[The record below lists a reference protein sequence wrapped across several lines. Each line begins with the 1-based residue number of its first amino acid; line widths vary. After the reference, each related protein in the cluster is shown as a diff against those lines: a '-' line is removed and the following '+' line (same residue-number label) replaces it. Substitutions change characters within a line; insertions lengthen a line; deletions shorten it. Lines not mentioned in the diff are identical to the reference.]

1 MQSSC
6 LQSLDRRC
14 NSVRKTFTRNKKQKS
29 VEHKEKTIEDM
40 YSKPK
45 KFSLTVVPDINPS
58 LVLVS
63 NKTMTMISK
72 HPEDDT
78 KSYMSVHV
86 QSNTNDKSNK
96 KVRDSSV
103 NNSLCSCDMVKLK
116 KYLVMS
122 LLVLCL
128 MSLLTVGLYF
138 MSGNVV
144 TVTPDNSLH
153 NTLHRQRSFI
163 YDSNSAVDRSSTW
176 KDFNQVSCSMKYS
189 IKP

>member
-1 MQSSC
+1 M
-6 LQSLDRRC
+6 
-14 NSVRKTFTRNKKQKS
+14 
-29 VEHKEKTIEDM
+29 EHQEKTIEDM

-45 KFSLTVVPDINPS
+45 KFSLTVVPDTNSS

-63 NKTMTMISK
+63 NKTLTMISK

-86 QSNTNDKSNK
+86 QSNTKDKHHK
-96 KVRDSSV
+96 KVRDSSA
-103 NNSLCSCDMVKLK
+103 NNNVCSCDMVKLK

-128 MSLLTVGLYF
+128 MSLLSVGLYF

-144 TVTPDNSLH
+144 TVTPENSLH

-163 YDSNSAVDRSSTW
+163 YDSSSVVDRSSTW
-176 KDFNQVSCSMKYS
+176 KDFNQVSCQKKFYLH
-189 IKP
+189 